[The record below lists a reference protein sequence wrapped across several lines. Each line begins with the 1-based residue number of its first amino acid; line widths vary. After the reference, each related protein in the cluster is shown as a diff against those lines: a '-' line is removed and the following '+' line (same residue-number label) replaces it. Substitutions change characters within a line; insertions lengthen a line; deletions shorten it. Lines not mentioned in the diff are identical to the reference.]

1 MLIESIEM
9 SFQNVY
15 EDDKRVESYSKLDF
29 PADYYLAYRDLPEII
44 SDHADGNKALDFGC
58 GTGRSTRFLED
69 QGFETIGIDISET
82 MIENARELDPE
93 GEYHRIDDGDFSQL
107 EKDHFD
113 LNLAAF
119 TFDNIPDVYHRIEL
133 LKGLKELLKKD
144 GKIILLDS
152 TPEIYMNEWAS
163 FSTKDFPENE
173 DAESGDKVKIIMK
186 DVEDRRPVEDIIWFD
201 EDYRDLF
208 EKSDLELIRSHK
220 TYGKKDEPY
229 GWINETVIAPW
240 IIYVLEK

>member
-1 MLIESIEM
+1 M

-15 EDDKRVESYSKLDF
+15 EDDKRIEAYSKLDF
-29 PADYYLAYRDLPEII
+29 PADYYLAYRDLPDII
-44 SDHADGNKALDFGC
+44 SDHVEGNKALDFGC
-58 GTGRSTRFLED
+58 GTGRSTRFLEE

-82 MIENARELDPE
+82 MIEKARELDPN
-93 GEYHRIDDGDFSQL
+93 GEYHLIDDGDFSQL

-113 LNLAAF
+113 LILAAF
-119 TFDNIPDVYHRIEL
+119 TFDNIPDVSHRIEL
-133 LKGLKELLKKD
+133 LKGLKELLKED

-152 TPEIYMNEWAS
+152 TPDIYMHEWAS

-208 EKSDLELIRSHK
+208 EKSGLGLIRFHK
-220 TYGKKDEPY
+220 TYGKEDEPY
-229 GWINETVIAPW
+229 RWINETEIAPW

>member
-1 MLIESIEM
+1 M

-15 EDDKRVESYSKLDF
+15 EDDERVEAYSKLDF

-44 SDHADGNKALDFGC
+44 SDHVDGNKALDFGC
-58 GTGRSTRFLED
+58 GTGRSSRFLKD
-69 QGFETIGIDISET
+69 QGFETIGVDISET
-82 MIENARELDPE
+82 MIEKARELDPE

-113 LNLAAF
+113 LILAAF
-119 TFDNIPDVYHRIEL
+119 TFDNIPDVSHRIEL
-133 LKGLKELLKKD
+133 LKGLKGLLKKD

-173 DAESGDKVKIIMK
+173 DADSGDKVKIIMK

-208 EKSDLELIRSHK
+208 GKSGLELIRSHK
-220 TYGKKDEPY
+220 TYGKEDEPY
-229 GWINETVIAPW
+229 EWINETEIAPW
-240 IIYVLEK
+240 IIYVLKK